1 MAAEWVSYRRDAS
14 RNGTATVH
22 PRSQVVK
29 LRLQA
34 AQIRAARALLGWRQ
48 EDLARAS
55 KVGLATI
62 ARIEQGE
69 GIVQGNF
76 STIMKIQ
83 QALEREGI
91 SFTANEKGGIGVR
104 LEKKS

>member
-1 MAAEWVSYRRDAS
+1 M
-14 RNGTATVH
+14 
-22 PRSQVVK
+22 
-29 LRLQA
+29 LQS

-48 EDLARAS
+48 EDLAKAA

-62 ARIEQGE
+62 ARIEQGK

-83 QALEREGI
+83 QTLEHHGI
-91 SFTANEKGGIGVR
+91 SFIADPGGVIGVR
-104 LEKKS
+104 LEMKSQQG